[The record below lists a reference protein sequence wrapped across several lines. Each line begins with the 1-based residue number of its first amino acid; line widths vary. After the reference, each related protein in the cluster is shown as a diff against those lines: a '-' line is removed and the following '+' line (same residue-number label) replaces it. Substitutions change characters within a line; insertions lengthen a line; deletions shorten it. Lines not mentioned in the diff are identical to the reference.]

1 MSSKFN
7 IGSVIYDATT
17 GTEQGTILHSN
28 ALKTVNGTS
37 LVGSADLGVNTV
49 LLANRTGTGA
59 FTITP
64 SKGVNSI
71 LLFIFKVTGVTV
83 PTMVIKFSD
92 VSTGLN
98 TNRIYQG
105 STSVCEFYKTSDTQ
119 ITVNTMGT
127 GNLFVY
133 EMVVG

>member
-1 MSSKFN
+1 MSSKLN
-7 IGSVIYDATT
+7 IGSVIWNATT
-17 GTEQGTILHSN
+17 GVEQGDILHSN

-37 LVGSADLGVNTV
+37 LVGSGDLGVNTV
-49 LLANRTGTGA
+49 LLATRTATGA

-71 LLFIFKVTGVTV
+71 LLFIFKATGVTV

-92 VSTGLN
+92 VSTQGN
-98 TNRIYQG
+98 FNRLYQG
-105 STSVCEFYKTSDTQ
+105 STEVCAFHKTSDTE
-119 ITVNTMGT
+119 ITINALVT
-127 GNLFVY
+127 GNFFVY

>member
-1 MSSKFN
+1 MSSKLN
-7 IGSVIYDATT
+7 IGSVIWNATT
-17 GTEQGTILHSN
+17 GVEQGTILHSN
-28 ALKTVNGTS
+28 ALKTINGTS

-49 LLANRTGTGA
+49 LLATRTGTGA

-71 LLFIFKVTGVTV
+71 LLFIFKATGVTV

-92 VSTGLN
+92 VSTQGN
-98 TNRIYQG
+98 FNRLYQG
-105 STSVCEFYKTSDTQ
+105 STEVCAFHKTSDTE
-119 ITVNTMGT
+119 ITVNSMST
-127 GNLFVY
+127 GNFFVY

>member
-1 MSSKFN
+1 MSSKLN
-7 IGSVIYDATT
+7 IGSVIWNATT
-17 GTEQGTILHSN
+17 GVEQGTILHSN

-49 LLANRTGTGA
+49 LLADRTGTGA

-71 LLFIFKVTGVTV
+71 LLFIFKATGVTL
-83 PTMVIKFSD
+83 PTMVIKFSA
-92 VSTGLN
+92 VSTAGSF
-98 TNRIYQG
+98 NRLFQG
-105 STSVCEFYKTSDTQ
+105 STEVCAFHKTSDTE
-119 ITVNTMGT
+119 ITINTMVT
-127 GNLFVY
+127 GNFYVY

>member
-1 MSSKFN
+1 MSSKLN
-7 IGSVIYDATT
+7 IGSVIWNATT
-17 GTEQGTILHSN
+17 GVEQGTILHSN

-49 LLANRTGTGA
+49 LLADRTGTGA

-71 LLFIFKVTGVTV
+71 LLFIFKATGVTL
-83 PTMVIKFSD
+83 PTMVIKFSA
-92 VSTGLN
+92 VSTAGSF
-98 TNRIYQG
+98 NRLFQG
-105 STSVCEFYKTSDTQ
+105 STEVCAFHKTSDTQ
-119 ITVNTMGT
+119 ITINSMVT
-127 GNLFVY
+127 GNFYVY

>member
-7 IGSVIYDATT
+7 IGSVIWNATT
-17 GTEQGTILHSN
+17 GVEQGTILHSN

-49 LLANRTGTGA
+49 LLADRTGTGA

-71 LLFIFKVTGVTV
+71 LLFIFKATGVTL
-83 PTMVIKFSD
+83 PTMVIKFSAI
-92 VSTGLN
+92 STAGSF
-98 TNRIYQG
+98 NRLFQG
-105 STSVCEFYKTSDTQ
+105 STEVCAFHKTSDTE
-119 ITVNTMGT
+119 ITINTMVT
-127 GNLFVY
+127 GNFYVY

>member
-1 MSSKFN
+1 MSSKLN
-7 IGSVIYDATT
+7 IGSVIWNATT
-17 GTEQGTILHSN
+17 GVEQGDILHSN

-49 LLANRTGTGA
+49 LLADRTGTGA

-71 LLFIFKVTGVTV
+71 LLFIFKATGVTV
-83 PTMVIKFSD
+83 PTMVIKFSA
-92 VSTGLN
+92 VSTAGSF
-98 TNRIYQG
+98 NRLFQG
-105 STSVCEFYKTSDTQ
+105 STEVCAFHKTSDTQ
-119 ITVNTMGT
+119 ITINSMVT
-127 GNLFVY
+127 GNFYVY

>member
-1 MSSKFN
+1 MSSKLN
-7 IGSVIYDATT
+7 IGSVIWNATT
-17 GTEQGTILHSN
+17 GVEQGDILHSN
-28 ALKTVNGTS
+28 ALKTINGTS
-37 LVGSADLGVNTV
+37 LVGSGDLGVNTV
-49 LLANRTGTGA
+49 LLANRTAAGA

-71 LLFIFKVTGVTV
+71 LLFIFKPTGVTI
-83 PTMVIKFSD
+83 PTIVIKFSD

-98 TNRIYQG
+98 SNRLYQG
-105 STSVCEFYKTSDTQ
+105 NVSICEFQKSSDTQ
-119 ITVNTMGT
+119 ITINTMAT

>member
-1 MSSKFN
+1 MSSKLN
-7 IGSVIYDATT
+7 IGSVIWNATT
-17 GTEQGTILHSN
+17 GVEVGTILHSN

-37 LVGSADLGVNTV
+37 LVGSGDLGVNTV
-49 LLANRTGTGA
+49 LLATRTGTGA

-71 LLFIFKVTGVTV
+71 LLFIFKATGVTV

-92 VSTGLN
+92 VSTAGSF
-98 TNRIYQG
+98 NRLFQG
-105 STSVCEFYKTSDTQ
+105 STEVCAFHKTSDTQ
-119 ITVNTMGT
+119 ITINTMVT
-127 GNLFVY
+127 GNFYVY

>member
-1 MSSKFN
+1 MSSKLN
-7 IGSVIYDATT
+7 IGSVIWNATT
-17 GTEQGTILHSN
+17 GVEQGTILHSN
-28 ALKTVNGTS
+28 ALKTINGTS

-49 LLANRTGTGA
+49 LLATRTGTGA

-71 LLFIFKVTGVTV
+71 LLFIFKATGVTV
-83 PTMVIKFSD
+83 PTIVIKFSD
-92 VSTGLN
+92 VSTGVN
-98 TNRIYQG
+98 TNRLYQG
-105 STSVCEFYKTSDTQ
+105 STSVCEFQKTSDTQ
-119 ITVNTMGT
+119 LTINSMAT

>member
-1 MSSKFN
+1 MSSKLH
-7 IGSVIYDATT
+7 IGSKIWDYTT
-17 GTEQGTILHSN
+17 GVEQGDILHSN

-49 LLANRTGTGA
+49 LLADRTGTGA

-71 LLFIFKVTGVTV
+71 LLFIFKATGVTV
-83 PTMVIKFSD
+83 PTMVIKFSA
-92 VSTGLN
+92 VSTAGSF
-98 TNRIYQG
+98 NRLFQG
-105 STSVCEFYKTSDTQ
+105 STEVCAFHKTSDTQ
-119 ITVNTMGT
+119 ITINSMAT
-127 GNLFVY
+127 GNFYVY